1 MKSLC
6 LIAALVAGVSFS
18 LTAEEPVADLAAQK
32 QALSKEIYLIREEF
46 IKTDPTFAAEK
57 AVIDEQRTA
66 LNKKAEQALMKT
78 DPRIVELRTK
88 LKAVNEE
95 IKKAEKK

>member
-18 LTAEEPVADLAAQK
+18 LMAEEPVTDLAAQK

-46 IKTDPTFAAEK
+46 IKTDPTFAAERRPSTSSARPSTK
-57 AVIDEQRTA
+57 RR
-66 LNKKAEQALMKT
+66 NK
-78 DPRIVELRTK
+78 P
-88 LKAVNEE
+88 
-95 IKKAEKK
+95 